1 MTTAQSEL
9 RMVSGGE
16 RERESRQEMGI
27 LPDLKNER
35 ESVDQIG
42 KEGQGH
48 SEANR
53 VASCQNRAIEP
64 FCEAQEMVRY
74 PMELR
79 RCG

>member
-1 MTTAQSEL
+1 MKE
-9 RMVSGGE
+9 
-16 RERESRQEMGI
+16 ERESRQAMGI
-27 LPDLKNER
+27 LPDLENEG
-35 ESVDQIG
+35 EFVDQIG
-42 KEGQGH
+42 EEGQSH

-64 FCEAQEMVRY
+64 FCKAQEMVRY